1 MFGDFLG
8 WRKVKHLLKTL
19 MPTLEKHMMTPLMK
33 TYKIITISAPM
44 SLQKIVLEVAQSY
57 RNDNS

>member
-1 MFGDFLG
+1 
-8 WRKVKHLLKTL
+8 
-19 MPTLEKHMMTPLMK
+19 MK